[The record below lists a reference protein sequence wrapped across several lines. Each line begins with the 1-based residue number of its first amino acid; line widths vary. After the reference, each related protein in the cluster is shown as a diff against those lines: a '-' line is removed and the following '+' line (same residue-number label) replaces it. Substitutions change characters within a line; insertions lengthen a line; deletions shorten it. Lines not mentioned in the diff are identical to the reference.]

1 MKPWV
6 GFDLDG
12 TLAEYT
18 EWQGPTHIGKPV
30 QKMID
35 LAKKYEKSGLD
46 IKIFTARVSSNNPN
60 REKSL
65 KAITKW
71 SYEVFGKPLEITAE
85 KDFGMIDLYDDRC
98 HRVEANTGIL
108 LDIDEGIVINVA
120 VPSGRIKFFTGN
132 QEYTEE
138 DVNAINRFVYAS
150 EKLKFAKKFIESLG
164 WKLKELE

>member
-18 EWQGPTHIGKPV
+18 EWKGPTHIGKPIPRMV
-30 QKMID
+30 N
-35 LAKKYEKSGLD
+35 LAMRYEKEGIG
-46 IKIFTARVSSNNPN
+46 IKIFTARVSSNNPDK
-60 REKSL
+60 EKAL
-65 KAITKW
+65 KAIIKW
-71 SYEVFGKPLEITAE
+71 SYDVFGKPLEVTAE
-85 KDFGMIDLYDDRC
+85 KDYGMIDFYDDRC

-108 LDIDEGIVINVA
+108 LDIDEGIVITVA

-138 DVNAINRFVYAS
+138 DINAINKFVYAS
-150 EKLKFAKKFIESLG
+150 GKIERAKDFIEKLG
-164 WKLKELE
+164 WKLEWLQ